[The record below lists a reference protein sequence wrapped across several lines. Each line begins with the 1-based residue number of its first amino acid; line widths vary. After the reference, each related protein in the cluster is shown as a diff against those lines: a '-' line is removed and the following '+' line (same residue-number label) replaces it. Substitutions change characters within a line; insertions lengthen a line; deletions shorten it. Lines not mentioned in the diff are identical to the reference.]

1 MQNKNNYMT
10 VKGMSLSHVIAVLID
25 IRKPISQS
33 RIIFLANK
41 RKSEQFLMWR

>member
-25 IRKPISQS
+25 IKKTNITIAYYFFS
-33 RIIFLANK
+33 
-41 RKSEQFLMWR
+41 

>member
-33 RIIFLANK
+33 RIIFLAD
-41 RKSEQFLMWR
+41 

>member
-10 VKGMSLSHVIAVLID
+10 VKGMSLSHVIAVLIESD

-33 RIIFLANK
+33 RIIFLAN
-41 RKSEQFLMWR
+41 